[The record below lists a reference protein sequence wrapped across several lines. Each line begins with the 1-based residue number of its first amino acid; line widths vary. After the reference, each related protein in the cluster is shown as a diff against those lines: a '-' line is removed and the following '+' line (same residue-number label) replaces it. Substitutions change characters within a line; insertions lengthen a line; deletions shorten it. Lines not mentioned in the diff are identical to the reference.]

1 MDEKI
6 AYKMTGFAILFVGI
20 LFFFRDIGVN
30 LIGNI
35 SGWTI
40 IIVLVGAGLLAGQIG
55 RNKQASKVR
64 VWSNLPVSLLVVW
77 QYNFVTFIYLLFLNI
92 FKMKNLKIYARCCF
106 ILSYSLRKE
115 VKACTKMRDKERC
128 KIDWRFTKKDADRKL
143 AKHYVA

>member
-1 MDEKI
+1 MIFLDEKI

-64 VWSNLPVSLLVVW
+64 V
-77 QYNFVTFIYLLFLNI
+77 
-92 FKMKNLKIYARCCF
+92 
-106 ILSYSLRKE
+106 
-115 VKACTKMRDKERC
+115 
-128 KIDWRFTKKDADRKL
+128 
-143 AKHYVA
+143 